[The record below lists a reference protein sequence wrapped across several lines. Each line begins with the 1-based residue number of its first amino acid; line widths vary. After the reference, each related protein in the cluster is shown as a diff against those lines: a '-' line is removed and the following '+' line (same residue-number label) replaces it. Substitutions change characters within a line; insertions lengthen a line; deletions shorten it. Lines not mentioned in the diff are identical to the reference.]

1 MGTMATNL
9 MNGSGTEGA
18 HAAVSSRRRRA
29 APAKIAPAPSR
40 WWDIVPARDVFY
52 LFLGLLAFLYSS
64 GWISGVAK
72 QNDVSDLGIQIQA
85 LSARF
90 DTHAKEMS
98 NRFDG
103 LSIKVD
109 DYREQVVRLVTRDE
123 MRTQAGSAS
132 PVSRLATRRLPAG
145 RDSGKTDKPK
155 SFLGNI
161 LGQ

>member
-1 MGTMATNL
+1 MATNL

-90 DTHAKEMS
+90 DTHAKEMG

-103 LSIKVD
+103 ISIKVD

-123 MRTQAGSAS
+123 MRTQASGSVTQV
-132 PVSRLATRRLPAG
+132 PRVVTRRLNSN
-145 RDSGKTDKPK
+145 RDSAKTDKPK